1 MTAPPAKPFTPT
13 DADLRALDDLP
24 AAEWFS
30 GMFAPTARGAWRCE
44 RLERAGLL
52 ESRVVQLPTPPGSVH
67 VFTSTEYRRLPAAPT
82 N

>member
-30 GMFAPTARGAWRCE
+30 GRFAPTARGAWRCE

-52 ESRVVQLPTPPGSVH
+52 ESRVVTLPPSVSGH
-67 VFTSTEYRRLPAAPT
+67 VFTSTEYRRVPAAPA